1 MVRRIAPIGQGGGIA
16 PPQFYEPDAH
26 EQRRSSE
33 PQARSAGTT
42 DTSAIS
48 PPAYGDVVEDAS
60 RPRPAEKTR
69 HSSLQPQAQVADEED
84 SGSDL
89 GVDTDEFEDDE
100 EDWEL
105 DEASG
110 QISNVGLPSYEES
123 ETMRINETVDDL
135 VRNVIGTLPPPV
147 KVSDSKGGDRKSAP
161 AKKPLPCPIIIPQ
174 RRPDNNAHGF
184 VRAYPPLLEPCG
196 IDQTAFMTFLVNF
209 HKSLQSSPVF
219 PAVQVAASIVAENI
233 TPQAISMMATV
244 AAATGFGMGP
254 EAPVGHEVN
263 NFLNRMNETVFQPA
277 GLLAII
283 AKYKPDEEM
292 QRAGRPDA
300 LTSLIRGDHVNFSAM
315 NSAKPLYNRPEDA
328 KQAGDINERMRSVR
342 LDGAHDRAPRPSPV
356 AAPLVFP
363 AVDRMLTTGVTGVVS
378 NSLFSVGNVV
388 SNYIDRRSQLNIV
401 SAQISPRSVANTDA
415 CDSPTEFQGDR
426 SPIKTQIVPSSQVWC
441 HGLRMASTI
450 LDRD

>member
-1 MVRRIAPIGQGGGIA
+1 LQTQSIMVRRIAPIGQGGGTA
-16 PPQFYEPDAH
+16 PPQFYEQDAP
-26 EQRRSSE
+26 EQRRSSQ
-33 PQARSAGTT
+33 PQAQGARTNNASAT
-42 DTSAIS
+42 S
-48 PPAYGDVVEDAS
+48 PPAYEDTFNNAS
-60 RPRPAEKTR
+60 RPAEKLHR
-69 HSSLQPQAQVADEED
+69 GPPQPQAQVVDEED

-89 GVDTDEFEDDE
+89 GVDTDEYEDDE

-110 QISNVGLPSYEES
+110 HISNAGLPSYEES
-123 ETMRINETVDDL
+123 ETMQINETVDDL

-147 KVSDSKGGDRKSAP
+147 NVSDSKGGDRKTAP

-219 PAVQVAASIVAENI
+219 SAVQVAASIVAENI
-233 TPQAISMMATV
+233 TPQAIAMMATV

-254 EAPVGHEVN
+254 EAPVGHDVN
-263 NFLNRMNETVFQPA
+263 NFLTRMNETVFQPA

-292 QRAGRPDA
+292 QDTGRSVA
-300 LTSLIRGDHVNFSAM
+300 LTSLIRGDHVNFSAAD
-315 NSAKPLYNRPEDA
+315 STKPLYNRPEDA
-328 KQAGDINERMRSVR
+328 KQAGDISERMRSVR
-342 LDGAHDRAPRPSPV
+342 LDGAHDRNPRPSPV

-388 SNYIDRRSQLNIV
+388 SNYIDRRSELNIV
-401 SAQISPRSVANTDA
+401 SAQRP
-415 CDSPTEFQGDR
+415 P
-426 SPIKTQIVPSSQVWC
+426 
-441 HGLRMASTI
+441 
-450 LDRD
+450 